1 VNNLPAQS
9 NYHGSIVPKDRL
21 DTIRRDFRNVAG
33 VERRNSTR
41 KTAATK
47 VYLHHPSLPPRPC
60 TTRNISATGAFVQTP
75 DAARLRRGTQLELT
89 FVVDVGNV
97 TKLHQFNGVVT
108 QVAPDGVGLSIS
120 KT

>member
-1 VNNLPAQS
+1 M
-9 NYHGSIVPKDRL
+9 
-21 DTIRRDFRNVAG
+21 
-33 VERRNSTR
+33 
-41 KTAATK
+41 
-47 VYLHHPSLPPRPC
+47 
-60 TTRNISATGAFVQTP
+60 QTP